1 MNNTVNT
8 QMDSKL
14 WERYAPPYSRAMDIG
29 KRLDEAMKAKG
40 IRSQSEL
47 SRKAGVPQPTINRIL
62 KGTTPNPDL
71 NTIKKLCDALGVTVQ
86 QMTDSADYVGMPSPT
101 STQAAGGLADRLN
114 AFMRES
120 RLSIEELS
128 DVAGVSEAV
137 GRSWLAGSEAS
148 FTLEHAARI
157 QEKHNVNAI
166 WLIMGR
172 GKMSTPGVYAEDPFD
187 PIPIPPGVRIPVVG
201 TAQLGDDG
209 HWAELD
215 YPVGHGDGYLDFPS
229 RDKDAYGV
237 RCKGDSMMPRIK
249 DGEFVVIEP
258 NRKVDH
264 GDEVLVKAKDGRVMV
279 KIYLYAA
286 QGRTHLMSVNTA
298 HAPIAINSDQI
309 ERLHYVAAI
318 VKPALWLFG

>member
-1 MNNTVNT
+1 MLAQIYTFTYV
-8 QMDSKL
+8 QRMSKTSIFL
-14 WERYAPPYSRAMDIG
+14 VQNLQFLMEKRGLNPNSLSEKVGNKPPQA
-29 KRLDEAMKAKG
+29 
-40 IRSQSEL
+40 
-47 SRKAGVPQPTINRIL
+47 TIFRIL
-62 KGTTPNPDL
+62 NGESLTPRDE
-71 NTIKKLCDALGVTVQ
+71 TVR
-86 QMTDSADYVGMPSPT
+86 P
-101 STQAAGGLADRLN
+101 LADFFGVSLQDLRYTDLKER
-114 AFMRES
+114 A
-120 RLSIEELS
+120 LAPKPATGA
-128 DVAGVSEAV
+128 DVARRIALVLNETGASDEDLAAAAKVPVETVREWLDGAV
-137 GRSWLAGSEAS
+137 ATIR
-148 FTLEHAARI
+148 LEHAAEI
-157 QEKHNVNAI
+157 QEKFGYNAV
-166 WLIMGR
+166 WLVMGK
-172 GKMSTPGVYAEDPFD
+172 GAKNSANIHPEDPFD
-187 PIPIPPGVRIPVVG
+187 PVPLPPGRRIPVVG

-229 RDKDAYGV
+229 KDKDAYGV

-318 VKPALWLFG
+318 VKPSMWLFG